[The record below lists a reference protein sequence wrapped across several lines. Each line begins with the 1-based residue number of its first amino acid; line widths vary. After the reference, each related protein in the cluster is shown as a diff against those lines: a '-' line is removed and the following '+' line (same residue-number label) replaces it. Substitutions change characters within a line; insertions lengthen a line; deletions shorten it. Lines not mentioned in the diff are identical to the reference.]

1 MIKFAGSE
9 KMTENINGYSRVCKD
24 IIFQVKK
31 VIKDKDFAI
40 IKSLMAI
47 LAGGHILIE
56 DVPGV
61 GKTSLALAF
70 SRAMELDYK
79 RLQFTTD
86 VLPSDVLGFSMFNKQ
101 TGKFEYKKGAAIC
114 NLFLADEINRT
125 SSKTQ
130 SALLE
135 IMEEGNI
142 TIDGQTY
149 EMPKP
154 YIVMATQNPI
164 GSVGTQLLPESQL
177 DRFII
182 RLSMGYPDKRSEIE
196 ILKGR
201 MTDNPLDSVDMVV
214 NAAEIVKLQDAV
226 SQVYISDAVYEY
238 IVDLSQE
245 TRNNP
250 MIKLGLSPRGSIA
263 LMRMSKAC
271 AFIYGRNYV
280 TPEDVAGVFSDVVS
294 HRLLLSTK
302 SKSTE
307 KNMNM
312 VIKEILNTVPVRKV
326 TNRERR

>member
-1 MIKFAGSE
+1 MADN
-9 KMTENINGYSRVCKD
+9 TNGYSRTCRE

-31 VIKDKDFAI
+31 VIKNKDTAI

-149 EMPKP
+149 ELPKP
-154 YIVMATQNPI
+154 YIVLATQNPI
-164 GSVGTQLLPESQL
+164 GSVGTQMLPDSQL
-177 DRFII
+177 DRFMI

-201 MTDNPLDSVDMVV
+201 TIENPLNSVEAVV
-214 NAAEIVKLQDAV
+214 NAEDIVGLQQAV
-226 SQVYISDAVYEY
+226 SQVYVSDAVYEY
-238 IVDLSQE
+238 IVDLSEE
-245 TRNNP
+245 TRNNSL
-250 MIKLGLSPRGSIA
+250 IKLGLSPRGSIA

-271 AFIYGRNYV
+271 AFVYGRNYV
-280 TPEDVAGVFSDVVS
+280 LPEDVANIFSDVAA
-294 HRLLLSTK
+294 HRILLSTK
-302 SKSTE
+302 SKSTG
-307 KNMNM
+307 KNIDT

-326 TNRERR
+326 TNRERK

>member
-1 MIKFAGSE
+1 MA
-9 KMTENINGYSRVCKD
+9 ENNGYSRVCRD

-31 VIKDKDFAI
+31 VIKNKDAVI

-70 SRAMELDYK
+70 SRTMELDYK

-101 TGKFEYKKGAAIC
+101 TGKFEYKKGAALC

-135 IMEEGNI
+135 VMEEGNI

-149 EMPKP
+149 ELPKP
-154 YIVMATQNPI
+154 YTVIATQNPI
-164 GSVGTQLLPESQL
+164 GSIGTQLLPESQL

-201 MTDNPLDSVDMVV
+201 MTDNPLDSVNAVV
-214 NAAEIVKLQDAV
+214 SAEDIAELQKAV
-226 SQVYISDAVYEY
+226 SQVYVSDAVYEY
-238 IVDLSQE
+238 IADLAEE

-250 MIKLGLSPRGSIA
+250 LIKLGLSPRGSIA

-271 AFIYGRNYV
+271 AFIYGRDYV
-280 TPEDVAGVFSDVVS
+280 IPEDVADIFSDVAA

-302 SKSTE
+302 SKSTG
-307 KNMNM
+307 KSMSD

-326 TNRERR
+326 TNMERNR